1 MVCISCIVIPVFIWI
16 WYRFIQP
23 ILSTV
28 KLYFN
33 PAAVK
38 NVENEKNS
46 TQTSSPLSTEKLIE
60 KSDDQILVDE
70 PKKDL

>member
-23 ILSTV
+23 ILTTL
-28 KLYFN
+28 KLYFY
-33 PAAVK
+33 PAVK
-38 NVENEKNS
+38 TAEESKPLNEISGEILTERS
-46 TQTSSPLSTEKLIE
+46 TV
-60 KSDDQILVDE
+60 VDNE